1 MVEGEDWIEGLTY
14 CSLSKMIWMV
24 ENVEGVKEAA
34 ERDDL
39 CCGTID
45 AWLLSKLT
53 GLYVTDARNAR
64 RTM

>member
-39 CCGTID
+39 CIWND
-45 AWLLSKLT
+45 
-53 GLYVTDARNAR
+53 
-64 RTM
+64 